1 MERFRLSIVKAEG
14 KQKEITSQPSKAQE
28 KACGQ
33 VVIGLSFAHVCLRE
47 WREFSKLITER
58 S

>member
-1 MERFRLSIVKAEG
+1 MSIVKAEG
-14 KQKEITSQPSKAQE
+14 KQKEITSQPSKARE

-33 VVIGLSFAHVCLRE
+33 VVIGLSFAHVWLRE
-47 WREFSKLITER
+47 WREFCELTTER

>member
-1 MERFRLSIVKAEG
+1 MERFSIEYRK
-14 KQKEITSQPSKAQE
+14 SRRE

-33 VVIGLSFAHVCLRE
+33 VVIGLSFAHVWLRE
-47 WREFSKLITER
+47 WREFSELITER